1 MRACLI
7 KRSHNIQGSGTFA
20 RNLSRTQSSTFLQRG
35 RLRPATFNLHV
46 SRPASVKTFSMHA
59 TQPLYASPSAGS
71 HSVANGNSLPKI
83 DLTPIEGAICQLLD
97 DACRWIEKH
106 QPQPDPERSENAQV
120 DYRDGWTC
128 EARIAG
134 GWVRDK
140 LLGQASHDLD
150 VSLSSLTG
158 YVFALF
164 LEAYLLSPEFLQSDL
179 AQNSSSPF
187 HARSSETNQLVGHI
201 TKIAANPDQSKNLET
216 ATANVAGLS
225 LDFVNLRK
233 EVYVGNSR
241 IPIMTFGTALE
252 DAERRDITINS
263 LFYNVHTRCVEDFT
277 GKGLSDMRDRIIR
290 TPLEPQQTFLDDPL
304 RVLRCVRF
312 ASRLGYVIDQKIFSC
327 LEDDRGE
334 EIRSALSSKVSRERF
349 GIEVNKMMLGP
360 DPAGAL
366 VLIEKMHLYD
376 VVFGPPP
383 GEVIRAS
390 KLGHEEVERA
400 VLLLAAIRTI
410 RAKQGKGSE
419 IAFLNAI
426 KDDEEVQRLLY
437 YSAALLPLR
446 GAEWEEKKGKWQ
458 WAGACVVLRG
468 LKLGVKTTKDPLTC
482 LWKSAE
488 ILHRPTQE
496 VFVATHEQYRG
507 RFIPSLGSNQISER
521 ATRALLARHPEMH
534 RTDIGITIELRL
546 LWSLI
551 SDLTL
556 DHSLWSSSTPS
567 SHEAEKALRSSVAEN
582 YYDFYRQLE
591 REGVLSRIDERVIL
605 DGKEILETLQVK
617 PGALMSIIT
626 KQVEAWQFD
635 RDLRNRSIEDVK
647 SECKQ
652 WLRSEWDRGGIVP
665 LDQRETKPAGSKKR
679 AK

>member
-1 MRACLI
+1 MRACPI
-7 KRSHNIQGSGTFA
+7 KRSYNIQRRGSFIHHI
-20 RNLSRTQSSTFLQRG
+20 SRSRSSTSLQRVG
-35 RLRPATFNLHV
+35 VRPATVISQV
-46 SRPASVKTFSMHA
+46 SRPALDRSFSMHA
-59 TQPLYASPSAGS
+59 TQPLNASASSGS
-71 HSVANGNSLPKI
+71 HSGQQRDILPEISL
-83 DLTPIEGAICQLLD
+83 TQIESAICQLLH

-164 LEAYLLSPEFLQSDL
+164 LEAYLLSPEFMQSDL
-179 AQNSSSPF
+179 AKNPSSPF
-187 HARSSETNQLVGHI
+187 RARSSETNQLVGHI

-216 ATANVAGLS
+216 ATARVAGLS

-263 LFYNVHTRCVEDFT
+263 LFYNVHTRRVEDFT

-312 ASRLGYVIDQKIFSC
+312 ASRFGYIVDQEIFKC
-327 LEDDRGE
+327 LEDERGA
-334 EIRSALSSKVSRERF
+334 EIRIALSSKVSRERF
-349 GIEVNKMMLGP
+349 GIEVDKMMFGP

-366 VLIEKMHLYD
+366 ALIEKMHLYD

-383 GEVIRAS
+383 GEIIRAS
-390 KLGHEEVERA
+390 KLGHEEVDRA
-400 VLLLAAIRTI
+400 VLLLAAIRH
-410 RAKQGKGSE
+410 KQGLAE
-419 IAFLNAI
+419 IPFLSNI
-426 KDDEEVQRLLY
+426 KDDKESQRLLY

-446 GAEWEEKKGKWQ
+446 SAEWEEKKGKWQ
-458 WAGACVVLRG
+458 WAGACVILRG
-468 LKLGVKTTKDPLTC
+468 LKLGVRTTREPLTC

-488 ILHRPTQE
+488 ILNRPTDE
-496 VFVATHEQYRG
+496 IFVASNEQYRG
-507 RFIPSLGSNQISER
+507 RFIPSLGSSKISER
-521 ATRALLARHPEMH
+521 ATRALLARHPELH

-556 DHSLWSSSTPS
+556 DESFWSSSTPS
-567 SHEAEKALRSSVAEN
+567 AHEAEKALQSPVAES
-582 YYDFYRQLE
+582 YYHFYRQLE
-591 REGVLSRIDERVIL
+591 EESVLSRIDERVIL

-635 RDLRNRSIEDVK
+635 RDLRNYSVEDAK
-647 SECKQ
+647 ADCKQ

-665 LDQRETKPAGSKKR
+665 IDEREKKPSPSSKKK

>member
-1 MRACLI
+1 MRACPI
-7 KRSHNIQGSGTFA
+7 KRSYNIQRSGAFV
-20 RNLSRTQSSTFLQRG
+20 RNLSRPRSSASLQRG
-35 RLRPATFNLHV
+35 GIRPATVV
-46 SRPASVKTFSMHA
+46 SQVPRPAVDRSFSMHA
-59 TQPLYASPSAGS
+59 TQPLYASPSADS
-71 HSVANGNSLPKI
+71 HSVGNGDYLPKI
-83 DLTPIEGAICQLLD
+83 ELTPIESAICQLLD

-187 HARSSETNQLVGHI
+187 HAHSSETNQLVGHI

-216 ATANVAGLS
+216 ATAIVAGLS

-263 LFYNVHTRCVEDFT
+263 LFYNVHTRLVEDFT

-312 ASRLGYVIDQKIFSC
+312 ASRLGYIIDQEIFSC
-327 LEDDRGE
+327 LKDERGA
-334 EIRSALSSKVSRERF
+334 EIRLALSSKVSRERF

-366 VLIEKMHLYD
+366 ALIEKMHLYD

-383 GEVIRAS
+383 GEIIRAS

-410 RAKQGKGSE
+410 RDEHG
-419 IAFLNAI
+419 IADIPFLSNI
-426 KDDEEVQRLLY
+426 KDDEESQRLLY

-446 GAEWEEKKGKWQ
+446 SAEWEEKKGKWQ
-458 WAGACVVLRG
+458 WAGACVILRG
-468 LKLGVKTTKDPLTC
+468 LKLAVRQTREPLIC
-482 LWKSAE
+482 LWKSAN
-488 ILHRPTQE
+488 ILHRPTKE
-496 VFVATHEQYRG
+496 VFDPSNEQYRG
-507 RFIPSLGSNQISER
+507 RFIPSLGSNKISDR
-521 ATRALLARHPEMH
+521 ATRALLARHPELH
-534 RTDIGITIELRL
+534 RTDIGVTIELRL

-556 DHSLWSSSTPS
+556 DESLWSSSTPS
-567 SHEAEKALRSSVAEN
+567 AHEAEKALQSHIAES

-591 REGVLSRIDERVIL
+591 EEGLLSRIDERVIL

-635 RDLRNRSIEDVK
+635 RDLRNHSIEDAK
-647 SECKQ
+647 TECKQ

-665 LDQRETKPAGSKKR
+665 LDERAAKP
-679 AK
+679 